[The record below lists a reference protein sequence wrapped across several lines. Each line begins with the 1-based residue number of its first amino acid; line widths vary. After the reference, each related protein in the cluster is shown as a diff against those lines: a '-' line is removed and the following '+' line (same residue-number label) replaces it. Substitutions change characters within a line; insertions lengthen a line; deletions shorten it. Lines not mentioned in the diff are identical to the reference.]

1 MSMCLTALFPF
12 FFCVCSV
19 ASKPKVACK
28 YSCHLIEIE
37 STAVLW
43 LLKCNGVEVR
53 VKQEKV

>member
-1 MSMCLTALFPF
+1 MCLKALFPF
-12 FFCVCSV
+12 FSV
-19 ASKPKVACK
+19 ASKLKVALK
-28 YSCHLIEIE
+28 YSCQIE

>member
-1 MSMCLTALFPF
+1 MCHVSMCLKALFPF
-12 FFCVCSV
+12 FVCSV
-19 ASKPKVACK
+19 ASKLKVALK
-28 YSCHLIEIE
+28 YSCQIE